1 MLKID
6 PFRLR
11 IAVAVALACLSI
23 PIALAQGTG
32 SSANANTS
40 SHFDASI
47 PTNADNLTESDIQP
61 DALLSY
67 QRAVQELHQGHA
79 VLAEADAIRAL
90 QQDPK
95 FADAIALAATAALMQ
110 EQFARAASEAT
121 QAIQINPADEKAYVI
136 LATAQNYR
144 GQYSAAA
151 DALRHVRP
159 QEQQTWQVAY
169 QWARAEA
176 GQQHLQE
183 CLEWLNRA
191 ALSAPVNFAPLH
203 LLRASA
209 LLAMGDSTRAAD
221 ELKKSTYNSPSV
233 NATQR
238 DLLTQELHRLRQ
250 LPRSS
255 DASGQPLGIRSRCFS
270 HLIRRARFVH
280 LPPQLRPSQRT
291 CSN

>member
-1 MLKID
+1 MSKID
-6 PFRLR
+6 PFRLS

-23 PIALAQGTG
+23 PIALAQDAG
-32 SSANANTS
+32 STANANIS
-40 SHFDASI
+40 SHFDAAA
-47 PTNADNLTESDIQP
+47 PTNADKLTESGIQP
-61 DALLSY
+61 DALQSY
-67 QRAVQELHQGHA
+67 QRAVHELHQGHA
-79 VLAEADAIRAL
+79 VVAEADATQAL
-90 QQDPK
+90 QHDPK
-95 FADAIALAATAALMQ
+95 FADAAALAATAALMQ

-136 LATAQNYR
+136 LATAQNYL

-151 DALRHVRP
+151 DALHHARP
-159 QEQQTWQVAY
+159 QEQATWQVAY

-209 LLAMGDSTRAAD
+209 LLAMGQNTRAAD
-221 ELKKSTYNSPSV
+221 ELEIYLRFPSV
-233 NATQR
+233 NASQR

-250 LPRSS
+250 LPQSS
-255 DASGQPLGIRSRCFS
+255 DASATTG
-270 HLIRRARFVH
+270 
-280 LPPQLRPSQRT
+280 
-291 CSN
+291 N

>member
-6 PFRLR
+6 PFRMSL
-11 IAVAVALACLSI
+11 AVAVVLACLSI
-23 PIALAQGTG
+23 PVALAQGAD
-32 SSANANTS
+32 SNANANTS

-47 PTNADNLTESDIQP
+47 PTNADNLTESGIQS
-61 DALLSY
+61 DALQMY
-67 QRAVQELHQGHA
+67 ARAVHELHQGHA
-79 VLAEADAIRAL
+79 ILAETDATRAL

-95 FADAIALAATAALMQ
+95 FADAAALVATASLMQ
-110 EQFARAASEAT
+110 EQFQRATVEAT

-136 LATAQNYR
+136 LATAQNYL
-144 GQYSAAA
+144 GHYSAAA

-209 LLAMGDSTRAAD
+209 LFAMGDNTRAAD
-221 ELKKSTYNSPSV
+221 ELEIYLQFPSV
-233 NATQR
+233 NPSQR

-250 LPRSS
+250 LPQSS
-255 DASGQPLGIRSRCFS
+255 DASATTG
-270 HLIRRARFVH
+270 
-280 LPPQLRPSQRT
+280 
-291 CSN
+291 N